1 VSERGSGGRGDR
13 LDGVVRG
20 NDWRSLEPADIGEGT
35 PTGTV
40 TVVLPCYMGQ
50 TELELTFAGLASQT
64 YPSHLL
70 EVVVVDDG
78 SAPPIVLPAGAP
90 FTATV
95 VAQQRDGFGLARA
108 RNLGAARASGEIL
121 VFLDCDMIPEPQ
133 LVEAHAR
140 WHHVDDRLLTVGFRH
155 HADFDGITAEEI
167 GAAGGPAEA
176 VIGREVTS
184 PEWIEFHMTR
194 THNLTS
200 ADTDLFRVASGGN
213 LGVRREF
220 FHAVGGC
227 DASFRQWGGED
238 LEFGFRAFNWGGVLV
253 PEREAVAWH
262 QGAGAAPDPAEKAS
276 QVEQRHKL
284 SHLVAERTFRRSTPG
299 RSFQVPF
306 VTVAVNSSELTFDEA
321 AEQVEGVLASA
332 FHDLMVGLWVP
343 ERHPERVQ
351 LERQY
356 GSDHRVLLSRD
367 LLADVPHAA
376 VRLEIPPRV
385 RLSPTSI
392 GSLLRGLEG
401 FGLVRVDLEEF
412 GEIRM
417 ARTRALRRAVHAG
430 AEDPWSAAGE
440 LFGERTM
447 LPVAAHLRVVANAFP
462 GPRIWEVESPTSAS
476 AGRRP
481 GSEHMG
487 SVPWRPENPPLSVLI
502 RKVVHKLA
510 RIRTPDDVVAV
521 AHWAV
526 RGLGNV
532 ARRARRTRRNRR
544 ADRQA
549 VRREAKTRLTTLKV
563 PRWVRVVGEGDH
575 LPGAHAWKRRDARS
589 WRRRENGVEV
599 VVVAPDAPDEV
610 STGGVP
616 VVRVGPLSGIPLAP
630 PVDHRRFNPA
640 GFRPVG
646 GGARIEAAPDLPT
659 PEERIE
665 AARATLAVRIDRID
679 GLASAQ
685 RLVEFTAAGV
695 PVLLDEVS
703 GSEAWLGSR
712 LAAEVTTVDAD
723 CLADPTERERAS
735 VAQRRAALAHHT
747 LPARLRQV
755 RSAAGLPLLSE
766 PSVSVVVATNRPA
779 MVERIIAIVAAQDH
793 PNTELV
799 LAFHGDGFGNTD
811 PTAPDGLEVTA
822 LRFPAETI
830 FGDALSKAS
839 SVASGE
845 WIAKMD
851 DDDWYGSEHLTDLLL
866 AASYSGA
873 DLVGKGAEFVYLE
886 DTGLTI
892 RRDLGNN
899 EVASPT
905 LSGGTL
911 LVRAQMLREVNGWRG
926 VRRGVDR
933 ALIDDVTGVGGQI
946 WRTHPFGYL
955 LRRTGGEHTWKV
967 NERYF
972 LRHADQ
978 QWDGLA
984 TEVVGVVPDPLGA

>member
-1 VSERGSGGRGDR
+1 MSEQVSGGRGDR

-20 NDWRSLEPADIGEGT
+20 NDWRSLEPAGIGEGT

-50 TELELTFAGLASQT
+50 AELELTFAGLALQT

-70 EVVVVDDG
+70 EAVVVDDG
-78 SAPPIVLPAGAP
+78 STPPIVLPAGAP

-108 RNLGAARASGEIL
+108 RNLGAERASGEIL

-167 GAAGGPAEA
+167 GDSSSLGWLVGQ
-176 VIGREVTS
+176 RLRRVTS
-184 PEWIEFHMTR
+184 PQWIEFHMRR
-194 THNLTS
+194 TDHLTS

-238 LEFGFRAFNWGGVLV
+238 IEFGFRAFNWGGVLV

-262 QGAGAAPDPAEKAS
+262 QGAGAAPDPTEKAS

-306 VTVAVNSSELTFDEA
+306 MTVAVNSSELTFDEA
-321 AEQVEGVLASA
+321 AEQINGVLASA
-332 FHDLMVGLWVP
+332 FHDLVVGLWVP

-356 GSDHRVLLSRD
+356 GPDHRVLLSQN

-401 FGLVRVDLEEF
+401 FGLVRVDLKEF

-417 ARTRALRRAVHAG
+417 ARTRALRRAIHAG

-447 LPVAAHLRVVANAFP
+447 SQNAVGLTVIAEDHRFAFTAGEASTPLLLLVVTMVRKMTAI
-462 GPRIWEVESPTSAS
+462 RSPADLATVTRWGMRAMGDLARGGRLARRRRRRERKAS
-476 AGRRP
+476 RKAGRSTLFVP
-481 GSEHMG
+481 GWAQI
-487 SVPWRPENPPLSVLI
+487 VPG
-502 RKVVHKLA
+502 
-510 RIRTPDDVVAV
+510 
-521 AHWAV
+521 WA
-526 RGLGNV
+526 
-532 ARRARRTRRNRR
+532 
-544 ADRQA
+544 QI
-549 VRREAKTRLTTLKV
+549 
-563 PRWVRVVGEGDH
+563 VGDPDH
-575 LPGAHAWKRRDARS
+575 LPGAAPWSGRQ
-589 WRRRENGVEV
+589 EGVEV

-610 STGGVP
+610 PTGGVP

-646 GGARIEAAPDLPT
+646 GGARIETAPDLPT
-659 PEERIE
+659 PEDRIE
-665 AARATLAVRIDRID
+665 AARAALAVRIDRID

-695 PVLLDEVS
+695 PVLLDEAS
-703 GSEAWLGSR
+703 GAEAWLGAS
-712 LAAEVTTVDAD
+712 LAAAVTTVDAD
-723 CLADPTERERAS
+723 CLVDPTERERAS

-755 RSAAGLPLLSE
+755 RRAAGLPVLSE

-799 LAFHGDGFGNTD
+799 LALHGDGFGNTD

-830 FGDALSKAS
+830 FGDALSEAS

-851 DDDWYGSEHLTDLLL
+851 DDDWYGAEHLTDLAL

-886 DTGLTI
+886 DAGLTI

-899 EVASPT
+899 EVASRT
-905 LSGGTL
+905 LSGATL
-911 LVRAQMLREVNGWRG
+911 LVRAEALRATSGWRG
-926 VRRGVDR
+926 LTAGVDI
-933 ALIDDVTGVGGQI
+933 ALIEEVVAIGGRI
-946 WRTHPFGYL
+946 WRTHPFGFL
-955 LRRTGGEHTWKV
+955 VRRTGGEHTWRV
-967 NERYF
+967 DDRYF
-972 LRHADQ
+972 LRHAGQ
-978 QWDGLA
+978 HWDGPA
-984 TEVVGVVPDPLGA
+984 FGVADVEGGG

>member
-1 VSERGSGGRGDR
+1 MSERGSGGRGDR

-447 LPVAAHLRVVANAFP
+447 SQDAARLTVVAEDRRGTFTD
-462 GPRIWEVESPTSAS
+462 GKAS
-476 AGRRP
+476 ATF
-481 GSEHMG
+481 
-487 SVPWRPENPPLSVLI
+487 LVLI
-502 RKVVHKLA
+502 VTTVRKMTAIRSPADLATVTRWGMRAMGELAGRERLA
-510 RIRTPDDVVAV
+510 RRQ
-521 AHWAV
+521 
-526 RGLGNV
+526 RG
-532 ARRARRTRRNRR
+532 
-544 ADRQA
+544 
-549 VRREAKTRLTTLKV
+549 RERKASKKAGRSTLFV
-563 PRWVRVVGEGDH
+563 PGWEQIVPGWVQIIGDPDH
-575 LPGAHAWKRRDARS
+575 LPGADLWSGRQ
-589 WRRRENGVEV
+589 EGVEV

-972 LRHADQ
+972 LRHAGQ
-978 QWDGLA
+978 HWDGPA
-984 TEVVGVVPDPLGA
+984 FGVADVESSGLTGE

>member
-1 VSERGSGGRGDR
+1 M
-13 LDGVVRG
+13 DGVVRG
-20 NDWRSLEPADIGEGT
+20 NDWRSLEPAGIGEGT

-50 TELELTFAGLASQT
+50 AELELTFAGLALQT

-78 SAPPIVLPAGAP
+78 STPPIVLPAGAP

-108 RNLGAARASGEIL
+108 RNLGAERASGEIL

-167 GAAGGPAEA
+167 GSAGGPAEA

-238 LEFGFRAFNWGGVLV
+238 IEFGFRAFNWGGVLV

-262 QGAGAAPDPAEKAS
+262 QGAGAAPDPTEKAS

-306 VTVAVNSSELTFDEA
+306 MTVAVNSSELTFDEA
-321 AEQVEGVLASA
+321 AEQIDGVLASA
-332 FHDLMVGLWVP
+332 FHDLVVGLWVP

-356 GSDHRVLLSRD
+356 GPDHRVLLSQN

-376 VRLEIPPRV
+376 VRLELPSRV
-385 RLSPTSI
+385 RLRPTSI

-401 FGLVRVDLEEF
+401 FGLVRVDLKEF
-412 GEIRM
+412 GEIRI
-417 ARTRALRRAVHAG
+417 ARTRALRRAIHAG

-447 LPVAAHLRVVANAFP
+447 SPVATHLTVVANAFP
-462 GPRIWEVESPTSAS
+462 GPRIWETELSTSATT
-476 AGRRP
+476 GRRP
-481 GSEHMG
+481 GSEHMD
-487 SVPWRPENPPLSVLI
+487 SAPWRPENPSLGVLI
-502 RKVVHKLA
+502 EKVVHKLA
-510 RIRTPDDVVAV
+510 RIRTPDDVATV
-521 AHWAV
+521 AHWAARGV
-526 RGLGNV
+526 RNV
-532 ARRARRTRRNRR
+532 ARRARRARRNRR

-549 VRREAKTRLTTLKV
+549 VRREAKTRLTALKV
-563 PRWVRVVGEGDH
+563 PRWVRVVGGGDH
-575 LPGAHAWKRRDARS
+575 LPGAHVWKRRDARS
-589 WRRRENGVEV
+589 WRRREKGVEV

-610 STGGVP
+610 PTGGVP

-646 GGARIEAAPDLPT
+646 GGARIETAPDLPT
-659 PEERIE
+659 PEDRIE
-665 AARATLAVRIDRID
+665 AARAALAVRIDRID

-685 RLVEFTAAGV
+685 RLIEFTAAGV
-695 PVLLDEVS
+695 PVLLDEAS
-703 GSEAWLGSR
+703 GAEAWLGAS
-712 LAAEVTTVDAD
+712 LAAAVTTVDAD
-723 CLADPTERERAS
+723 CLVDPTERERAS

-755 RSAAGLPLLSE
+755 RRAAGLPVLSE

-779 MVERIIAIVAAQDH
+779 MVERIVAIVAAQDH

-799 LAFHGDGFGNTD
+799 LALHGDGFGNTD
-811 PTAPDGLEVTA
+811 PTASDGLEVTA

-830 FGDALSKAS
+830 FGDALSEAS

-851 DDDWYGSEHLTDLLL
+851 DDDWYGAEHLTDLAL

-886 DTGLTI
+886 DAGLTI

-899 EVASPT
+899 EVASRT
-905 LSGGTL
+905 LAGGTM
-911 LVRAQMLREVNGWRG
+911 LVRAETLREVDGWRG
-926 VRRGVDR
+926 VRRGVDL
-933 ALIDDVTGVGGQI
+933 ALIDDVTGVGGRI

-984 TEVVGVVPDPLGA
+984 TEVVGVVPDPAGA